1 MMSYRRFLALF
12 FLLITFSLTSFAQKK
27 EMSLA
32 KGYIKSGQNLD
43 KAEQLMATL
52 LKDSANQQNFKIWE
66 ILFSAVKKQYDN
78 VNEQMYLKQ
87 KADTA
92 NLFVS
97 ARKMFEI
104 YESCDSVDA
113 MPDKRG
119 NVEPKYRKKHADL
132 LSLYRKNLYNGGM
145 FFVKKNNYSE
155 AYSMFDAFIG
165 CCEQPLFSNY
175 DFVKTDSA
183 TIFKAAYMA
192 MYSGYKMQDVD
203 KTLKHA
209 QWAMRDTA
217 SLNLKYQYLAET
229 FLLKNDT
236 TRYITTLERGFS
248 QFPLSMYYFP
258 RLFNHYFTACGN
270 TEKAMQLC
278 DKGLSVDSI
287 NMVFLFARSSVLL
300 QEDRYQECVDIC
312 DKLIAQND
320 TLADAYLNAGLA
332 YFNQGIKISNNNK
345 LLRTQRSTLQKLY
358 KSALPY
364 LEKYRKLAPDNVSV
378 WGLPLYTIYL
388 NLNMGKQFEEMDRLL
403 KQENGQK

>member
-1 MMSYRRFLALF
+1 
-12 FLLITFSLTSFAQKK
+12 
-27 EMSLA
+27 
-32 KGYIKSGQNLD
+32 
-43 KAEQLMATL
+43 MATL
-52 LKDSANQQNFKIWE
+52 LKDSANQHNFKIWE
-66 ILFSAVKKQYDN
+66 ILFSAVKRQYDN

-113 MPDKRG
+113 MPDKKG
-119 NVEPKYRKKHADL
+119 NVETKYRKKHAEL

-155 AYSMFDAFIG
+155 AYNMFDAFIG

-192 MYSGYKMQDVD
+192 MYSGYKMQDAD

-236 TRYITTLERGFS
+236 TRYITTLERGFT

-258 RLFNHYFTACGN
+258 RLFNHYFTICGN

-278 DKGLSVDSI
+278 DKGLSADST

-300 QEDRYQECVDIC
+300 QEERYQECVDIC
-312 DKLIAQND
+312 DKLIARNE

-332 YFNQGIKISNNNK
+332 YFNQGVKISNNNK
-345 LLRTQRSTLQKLY
+345 MLRTQRSTLQKMY

-364 LEKYRKLAPDNVSV
+364 LEKYRKLVPDNVSV

>member
-1 MMSYRRFLALF
+1 MSYRRFLALF

-32 KGYIKSGQNLD
+32 KGYVKSGQNLD

-52 LKDSANQQNFKIWE
+52 LKDSANQHNFKIWE

-97 ARKMFEI
+97 
-104 YESCDSVDA
+104 CDSVDA
-113 MPDKRG
+113 MPDKKG
-119 NVEPKYRKKHADL
+119 NVETKYRKKHADL

-145 FFVKKNNYSE
+145 FFVKKNNYNE
-155 AYSMFDAFIG
+155 AYNMFDAFIG

-192 MYSGYKMQDVD
+192 MYSGYKMQDAD

-236 TRYITTLERGFS
+236 TQYITTLERGFT

-258 RLFNHYFTACGN
+258 RLFNHYFTICGN

-278 DKGLSVDSI
+278 DKGLSADST

-300 QEDRYQECVDIC
+300 QEERYQECVDIC
-312 DKLIAQND
+312 DKLIARNE

-332 YFNQGIKISNNNK
+332 YFNQGVKISNNNK
-345 LLRTQRSTLQKLY
+345 MLRTQRSTLQKMY

-364 LEKYRKLAPDNVSV
+364 LEKYRKLVPDNVSV

>member
-1 MMSYRRFLALF
+1 MSYRRFLALF

-258 RLFNHYFTACGN
+258 RLFN
-270 TEKAMQLC
+270 LC

>member
-1 MMSYRRFLALF
+1 
-12 FLLITFSLTSFAQKK
+12 
-27 EMSLA
+27 
-32 KGYIKSGQNLD
+32 
-43 KAEQLMATL
+43 
-52 LKDSANQQNFKIWE
+52 
-66 ILFSAVKKQYDN
+66 
-78 VNEQMYLKQ
+78 
-87 KADTA
+87 
-92 NLFVS
+92 
-97 ARKMFEI
+97 
-104 YESCDSVDA
+104 
-113 MPDKRG
+113 
-119 NVEPKYRKKHADL
+119 
-132 LSLYRKNLYNGGM
+132 
-145 FFVKKNNYSE
+145 
-155 AYSMFDAFIG
+155 
-165 CCEQPLFSNY
+165 
-175 DFVKTDSA
+175 
-183 TIFKAAYMA
+183 
-192 MYSGYKMQDVD
+192 
-203 KTLKHA
+203 
-209 QWAMRDTA
+209 
-217 SLNLKYQYLAET
+217 
-229 FLLKNDT
+229 
-236 TRYITTLERGFS
+236 
-248 QFPLSMYYFP
+248 PLSMYYFP